1 MLLVVLSGVCSSEY
15 LSVLPLLAQQRKP
28 PPLHTHSVL
37 SGFFLRLYAYCALYW
52 PCGGGARMLL
62 MLLHKAD
69 IGWLGPVARIPV
81 PGLVCYLLYIPALGV
96 QREKAVIIPSL

>member
-1 MLLVVLSGVCSSEY
+1 
-15 LSVLPLLAQQRKP
+15 
-28 PPLHTHSVL
+28 
-37 SGFFLRLYAYCALYW
+37 
-52 PCGGGARMLL
+52 MLL